1 MLTYSYKNFLGLK
14 LDSVGKPAA
23 TVATSVTSTTAA
35 TDVSGSL
42 RFKDLEVMINKWT
55 NELDQQ
61 EKLFIDQA
69 THVNGWNKLLIDNSI
84 KITELHEEFEKMI
97 CDQDKLNRD
106 LDFIKTQQQELEDQL
121 CPLEEALRHQSA
133 NHVSSIHTHHA
144 DLEREKTYGL
154 VANIDGQLKQ
164 MVGDLREIID
174 HINTTTLPTDTTN
187 PTNQISKILS
197 AHMDSLQWLDSNSN
211 SLERK
216 LEELSKQVN
225 DRKHEQESKFRL
237 AFD

>member
-1 MLTYSYKNFLGLK
+1 MML
-14 LDSVGKPAA
+14 
-23 TVATSVTSTTAA
+23 
-35 TDVSGSL
+35 
-42 RFKDLEVMINKWT
+42 M
-55 NELDQQ
+55 
-61 EKLFIDQA
+61 
-69 THVNGWNKLLIDNSI
+69 
-84 KITELHEEFEKMI
+84 
-97 CDQDKLNRD
+97 
-106 LDFIKTQQQELEDQL
+106 L
-121 CPLEEALRHQSA
+121 CR
-133 NHVSSIHTHHA
+133 
-144 DLEREKTYGL
+144 YGL

-187 PTNQISKILS
+187 PVSHLFDILAIYINITLLQTNQISKILS